1 MLLDKLDKYYELVTT
16 TLLRHQS
23 PCSGLVGDGRVGF
36 VRDTIYT
43 AACAWALSLGYR
55 KVVRSWL
62 IFTRIILFLKL

>member
-1 MLLDKLDKYYELVTT
+1 MLNKLDAYYELVTT

-55 KVVRSWL
+55 DEVQL
-62 IFTRIILFLKL
+62 Q